1 MRYLIYFFLLTI
13 SASGLYAQA
22 PTGYYSGT
30 ELLSGDT
37 LKSVLHAIIDGHTE
51 YPYTSTNTDTWDIL
65 KVSDCNPANNSQLI
79 MVYPGWSRSKA
90 AEYPEWSREHVWS
103 KSHGDFGT
111 TMGPGT
117 DLHNLKPEDVS
128 VNSAKNNRDFDN
140 GGTLYIDGDGATG
153 CHTSTYSW
161 EPRPEVKGDIAR
173 IIFYM
178 ATRYEGDAGEPDL
191 EIVDYVNTAPSNQ
204 PLYGKLSTLLAWHLA
219 DPVDSF
225 EMNRNNVIFSYQ
237 NNRNPFIDHP
247 EFVDYIWGGGSPITT
262 VSQSVL
268 LKSGWSII
276 STYLTPTNPNIT
288 TVFAPVISQV
298 TLLKNNGG
306 DVFWPQFGLNLIG
319 NMVLGQGYQCNMISQ
334 QTIAITGLYGNPAN
348 TLIAFQQGW
357 NLLGYL
363 QQSPVDIATALSG
376 LTGNIVIAKDGDGD
390 IYWPAFNL
398 NLIGDMEP
406 GRGYQVKLALAT
418 NFSYS
423 AL

>member
-1 MRYLIYFFLLTI
+1 MKFITYLFLLTI
-13 SASGLYAQA
+13 CIPGLYAQA

-37 LKSVLHAIIDGHTE
+37 LKSVLHTIIDGHTE

-65 KVSDCNPANNSQLI
+65 KASDCNPANNSLLI
-79 MVYPGWSRSKA
+79 MVYPGWGRSKA

-111 TMGPGT
+111 SMGPGT

-153 CHTSTYSW
+153 CYTNTYSW

-204 PLYGKLSTLLAWHLA
+204 PLYGKLSTLLAWHVA

-225 EMNRNNVIFSYQ
+225 EMNRNNVIFSFQ

-247 EFVDYIWGGGSPITT
+247 EFVDYIWGSGSPITA

-276 STYLTPTNPNIT
+276 STYLIPTSPNIT
-288 TVFAPVISQV
+288 MVFSSVVNQLTI
-298 TLLKNNGG
+298 LKNNGG

-334 QTIAITGLYGNPAN
+334 QTITILGLYENPAN
-348 TLIAFQQGW
+348 TPIALQQGW

-363 QQSPVDIATALSG
+363 LQNPVNIATALST

-390 IYWPAFNL
+390 IYWPAYNL
-398 NLIGDMEP
+398 NLIGNMEP
-406 GRGYQVKLALAT
+406 GKGYQVKLTSAI
-418 NFSYS
+418 NFTYS
-423 AL
+423 SL